1 MFNLRFCLF
10 VSIFVLVA
18 CQTNCMAYGY
28 YDEPYDYASD
38 YIRRSQM
45 QTDINLQHSMM
56 QSQVNAMYERP
67 QYIQVPVRQNDVDK
81 IERPTY
87 TIEKPLYKLNGD

>member
-1 MFNLRFCLF
+1 MLNIRFIIVMLACLT
-10 VSIFVLVA
+10 V
-18 CQTNCMAYGY
+18 CQAYGY
-28 YDEPYDYASD
+28 ENVYQDFSEE
-38 YIRRSQM
+38 YIYRSQR

-67 QYIQVPVRQNDVDK
+67 QYMQVPVRQNDVDK

-87 TIEKPLYKLNGD
+87 VIEKPLYKLNGD